1 MDVFMGIVRQLM
13 CGTQFSPVFYR
24 VYMSSFSESFSYK
37 ICTHKG
43 HATGTN
49 SLEVRKRTM
58 YKVYMVRLRTSI
70 F

>member
-1 MDVFMGIVRQLM
+1 
-13 CGTQFSPVFYR
+13 
-24 VYMSSFSESFSYK
+24 MSSFSEYFSYK
-37 ICTHKG
+37 ICTHKAINRIYFLRTLLESKRSKDVNLFNG